1 MNRAAAALCA
11 LALLAGPAR
20 LARAD
25 EAAPALGP
33 LLAGNTVSAVMFL
46 PHDAPKGG
54 GSLERV
60 MFQAYLRTDG
70 SALIRRWDAARD
82 AYTVPA
88 EGRWSASAS
97 TLCLDFP
104 GFGAAPRVC
113 VEAHVW
119 GPRIAGNT
127 VGEGR
132 FALLDGDIAPGN
144 AIIAAR

>member
-1 MNRAAAALCA
+1 MRRLVAALAMFA
-11 LALLAGPAR
+11 LVAGA
-20 LARAD
+20 ARAD
-25 EAAPALGP
+25 EAAPALGGQ
-33 LLAGNTVSAVMFL
+33 LAGNTVSAVMFL
-46 PHDAPKGG
+46 PHDAPRGG
-54 GSLERV
+54 GSLDRV

-88 EGRWSASAS
+88 EGRWSVAAS

-104 GFGAAPRVC
+104 GLGGGAPRIC

-127 VGEGR
+127 TGEGR

-144 AIIAAR
+144 TILAAR